1 MNNISKLVWDAISSD
16 KIEEAISLLKAF
28 IANSPISAEVA
39 IHSAKYSDLAKQIR
53 LGTLSLEQINVEKN
67 KLRLAL
73 LDLAEELE
81 KEISIET
88 QTNAQTPTSKQPQQI
103 HYGSGDNIAGNK
115 IINK

>member
-1 MNNISKLVWDAISSD
+1 MNNISKLVWESISKD
-16 KIEEAISLLKAF
+16 KIDEAISLLKACM
-28 IANSPISAEVA
+28 ADSPISAEIA

-53 LGTLSLEQINVEKN
+53 LGTLSLEQTNIEKN

-81 KEISIET
+81 KEISKENPNGQIH
-88 QTNAQTPTSKQPQQI
+88 NLKQPQQI